1 MGLSGRPV
9 IDKTGIAGL
18 FDFHLVFARDEAPAG
33 GGGDTVAPD
42 PGPPSISAALK
53 DLGLRLEAGKGA
65 REFLVIDRVERPSG
79 N

>member
-18 FDFHLVFARDEAPAG
+18 FDFHLVFARDESAPG
-33 GGGDTVAPD
+33 GGADTVAPD
-42 PGPPSISAALK
+42 PGGPSIFAALK
-53 DLGLRLEAGKGA
+53 DLGLKLEAGKGA
-65 REFLVIDRVERPSG
+65 REFLVIDSVERPSG